1 MAMQNLFQFVPCEG
15 GELALF
21 IYAREGKI
29 ERPVLRLMSDAHKM
43 ELYRSGEDMV
53 TLAIADEALFT
64 QVKNKNKLLVC
75 EVLPAEN
82 EGEVEIL
89 QTYLVDIAE

>member
-29 ERPVLRLMSDAHKM
+29 ERPVLRLMSDEHKM

-53 TLAIADEALFT
+53 ELTIQDEALFT
-64 QVKNKNKLLVC
+64 RLKSKNKLLVC
-75 EVLPAEN
+75 EVLPAEH
-82 EGEVEIL
+82 EDEIEITK
-89 QTYLVDIAE
+89 TYLVDIAE

>member
-29 ERPVLRLMSDAHKM
+29 ERPVLRLLPDEQKM

-53 TLAIADEALFT
+53 ALKVEDEALFT
-64 QVKNKNKLLVC
+64 QLKSKKKLLVC
-75 EVLPAEN
+75 EVLPAEH
-82 EGEVEIL
+82 EDEVEIVK
-89 QTYLVDIAE
+89 TYLVDITQ